1 MVSELINI
9 AKSALRLRRKNRV
22 IIILY
27 NGCIQLVSQSP
38 IKIKR
43 GQIKAGNFIRQQVK
57 VPVALVAL
65 VIHKPQGVHLLR
77 R

>member
-43 GQIKAGNFIRQQVK
+43 GQIKARNFISQQIK
-57 VPVALVAL
+57 VPIALVAF
-65 VIHKPQGVHLLR
+65 VINKAQSVNLLR

>member
-1 MVSELINI
+1 MISELINI

-27 NGCIQLVSQSP
+27 NGCIQLVLQSP

-43 GQIKAGNFIRQQVK
+43 GQIKPRQLISQQVK
-57 VPVALVAL
+57 IPVALVAL
-65 VIHKPQGVHLLR
+65 VVNKAQSVNLLR

>member
-27 NGCIQLVSQSP
+27 NGCIQLVLQSP

-43 GQIKAGNFIRQQVK
+43 GQIKAGNFISQQVK
-57 VPVALVAL
+57 VPIALIAFVVDQAQS
-65 VIHKPQGVHLLR
+65 VNLLR
-77 R
+77 G

>member
-43 GQIKAGNFIRQQVK
+43 GQIKAGDFICQQVK
-57 VPVALVAL
+57 VPIALVTFVVNKAQS
-65 VIHKPQGVHLLR
+65 VNLLR